1 MHAGIKA
8 SLTTLEL
15 VHASNPSDN
24 ASLTN
29 DEVEDAHRS
38 LDEITRIT
46 SKIKDKLPTSLLAAD
61 MNDIGESVD
70 DIDSQSSIS
79 SLPNAASVAKAGI
92 LKKKPPDDY
101 GDISTN
107 DDDQP
112 QRRLSIGQIS
122 TNDEPQRRLSIG
134 RIASSDDNDQPQRR
148 LSIGQIASTSNDDNQ
163 PQRRL
168 SIGQVS
174 MVPNDSMTETQD
186 GAAKQGKA
194 RQKQG
199 VSFFSRG
206 HNTVHPIDI
215 ETGSN
220 SSRPASGGGV
230 RRNRFSKAI
239 QRKDSEPAGTWKMT
253 AREAFRIIDENGDGF
268 LQKEEVVRAIEMMV
282 EHGEMGLDGMTSIE
296 LAEKMMSEVE

>member
-15 VHASNPSDN
+15 VHASNHSDN
-24 ASLTN
+24 ASLSN
-29 DEVEDAHRS
+29 DEVEIVHRS
-38 LDEITRIT
+38 LDEITRMAA
-46 SKIKDKLPTSLLAAD
+46 SIKEKLPSSLLSVSADKD
-61 MNDIGESVD
+61 MNDIDESVD
-70 DIDSQSSIS
+70 ESSQSSIS
-79 SLPNAASVAKAGI
+79 SHPNAASVVAKAGI

-101 GDISTN
+101 DEPSTN
-107 DDDQP
+107 DDHQP
-112 QRRLSIGQIS
+112 TRRLSIGQIS

-148 LSIGQIASTSNDDNQ
+148 LSIGQIN
-163 PQRRL
+163 PM
-168 SIGQVS
+168 I
-174 MVPNDSMTETQD
+174 PNDSVTETQD
-186 GAAKQGKA
+186 SAAKQGKA

-206 HNTVHPIDI
+206 HNTVHPVDI

-220 SSRPASGGGV
+220 SSRPASSGGV
-230 RRNRFSKAI
+230 RRNRFSKTI
-239 QRKDSEPAGTWKMT
+239 QRKDSETAGTWKMT

>member
-15 VHASNPSDN
+15 VHASNQSDN
-24 ASLTN
+24 VSLSN
-29 DEVEDAHRS
+29 DEVEAAHCS
-38 LDEITRIT
+38 LDEITRMAA
-46 SKIKDKLPTSLLAAD
+46 SIKEKLPSSLLPASTD
-61 MNDIGESVD
+61 INDIDESVD
-70 DIDSQSSIS
+70 ESSSQSSIS

-92 LKKKPPDDY
+92 LKKKPPNDNYY
-101 GDISTN
+101 GDTSTN
-107 DDDQP
+107 DDHQP
-112 QRRLSIGQIS
+112 
-122 TNDEPQRRLSIG
+122 TRRLSIG
-134 RIASSDDNDQPQRR
+134 RINFS
-148 LSIGQIASTSNDDNQ
+148 SNDDNQ

-168 SIGQVS
+168 SIGQIS
-174 MVPNDSMTETQD
+174 SNDQPKRRLSIGQINPMIPTDDIEETQD
-186 GAAKQGKA
+186 SAAKQGKA

-206 HNTVHPIDI
+206 HNTVHPVDI

-220 SSRPASGGGV
+220 SSRPASSGGV

>member
-15 VHASNPSDN
+15 VHASSHSNDT
-24 ASLTN
+24 SLSN
-29 DEVEDAHRS
+29 DEVEAAHRS
-38 LDEITRIT
+38 LEEITRMAA
-46 SKIKDKLPTSLLAAD
+46 SIKEKLPSSLLATD
-61 MNDIGESVD
+61 MNDIDESVD

-79 SLPNAASVAKAGI
+79 SLPTAAASVAKAGI
-92 LKKKPPDDY
+92 LKKKPSDDY
-101 GDISTN
+101 GDTSTN
-107 DDDQP
+107 DDNQ
-112 QRRLSIGQIS
+112 
-122 TNDEPQRRLSIG
+122 PQRRLSIG
-134 RIASSDDNDQPQRR
+134 RIAS
-148 LSIGQIASTSNDDNQ
+148 TNDDNQ

-168 SIGQVS
+168 SIGQIS
-174 MVPNDSMTETQD
+174 SNDQPKRRLSIGQIVPMNDAAETQD
-186 GAAKQGKA
+186 SAAKQGKA

-206 HNTVHPIDI
+206 HNTVHPVDI

-220 SSRPASGGGV
+220 SSRPASSGGV
-230 RRNRFSKAI
+230 RRNRLSKAI
-239 QRKDSEPAGTWKMT
+239 QRKDSEPVGTWKMT

-282 EHGEMGLDGMTSIE
+282 EHGEMGLDGLTSIE

>member
-1 MHAGIKA
+1 MQILCHFVKKAAFCGMQAGIKA

-15 VHASNPSDN
+15 VHASNHSDN
-24 ASLTN
+24 ASLSN
-29 DEVEDAHRS
+29 DEVEAAHRS

-46 SKIKDKLPTSLLAAD
+46 SKIKDKLPSSLL
-61 MNDIGESVD
+61 NDIDESVD
-70 DIDSQSSIS
+70 ESSQSSIS
-79 SLPNAASVAKAGI
+79 SLPNAATTVKAGI
-92 LKKKPPDDY
+92 LKKKPPDDNDY
-101 GDISTN
+101 GDTSTN
-107 DDDQP
+107 DDHQP
-112 QRRLSIGQIS
+112 
-122 TNDEPQRRLSIG
+122 TRRLSIG

-148 LSIGQIASTSNDDNQ
+148 LSIGQ
-163 PQRRL
+163 
-168 SIGQVS
+168 VS
-174 MVPNDSMTETQD
+174 MVPNDSVAETQD
-186 GAAKQGKA
+186 SAAKQGKP

-206 HNTVHPIDI
+206 HNTVHPVDI

-220 SSRPASGGGV
+220 SSRPASSGGV